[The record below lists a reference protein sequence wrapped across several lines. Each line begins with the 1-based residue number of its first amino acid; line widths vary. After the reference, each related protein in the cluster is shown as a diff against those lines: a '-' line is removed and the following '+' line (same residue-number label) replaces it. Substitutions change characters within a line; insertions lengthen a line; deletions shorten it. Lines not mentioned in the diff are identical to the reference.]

1 MQKLTVRKT
10 HMEMYLPADKLGLHI
25 RGGAILPTQEP
36 DVTTTYRYTHT
47 HTHTNVRI
55 ILYCT
60 ILSFYWIIFIGFVH
74 LFICL

>member
-47 HTHTNVRI
+47 HTQM
-55 ILYCT
+55 CA
-60 ILSFYWIIFIGFVH
+60 
-74 LFICL
+74 